1 MITLLPTLLE
11 VIQLVESEERT
22 TIENEVKKRRQ
33 RLGGPTLSAAAT
45 RLQVEGEVMRMSL
58 LPQLYRQVL
67 EDPDASGQDDLRR
80 DMERRLLVHLRTLLG
95 ALPSSFDVKDVD
107 LKRVEKRVE
116 VQREEEGEKGRVRH
130 EVEELASGMVLI
142 GIPEE
147 SAWRVRL
154 EWSDQGGVWDEMDWR
169 ELSRYAALFPQ

>member
-1 MITLLPTLLE
+1 MISILPILLE

-22 TIENEVKKRRQ
+22 AIENEVKKRRQ

-45 RLQVEGEVMRMSL
+45 RLQVEGQVMRTSM

-67 EDPDASGQDDLRR
+67 DDPDASGQDDLRR
-80 DMERRLLVHLRTLLG
+80 DMEKRLLVHLRTLLR
-95 ALPSSFDVKDVD
+95 ALPSSFDAKDVD

-116 VQREEEGEKGRVRH
+116 VKREEEIEKGRVRK

-147 SAWRVRL
+147 VAWMVEL
-154 EWSDQGGVWDEMDWR
+154 EWSDRPGVWDDIDWR
-169 ELSRYAALFPQ
+169 ELSRYAALFPL